1 MLVNSNS
8 SSSSSNSKSSD
19 AGIYV
24 WRSAAQWSSRCALRC
39 NSCSGNRH
47 KSLKRE
53 PAFCILSHVF
63 SLSLALSRIF
73 FALLIQLR
81 SLVLQRALML
91 CCCASRLFSHF
102 SAGAAAAG
110 CCRSRRRS
118 RCTVLSSGRSICVL
132 QLPLP
137 LPLLLLRLL
146 LQAENVVTLQLIL
159 EIT

>member
-1 MLVNSNS
+1 MSVNSNS
-8 SSSSSNSKSSD
+8 RSSESSD
-19 AGIYV
+19 AGIDG
-24 WRSAAQWSSRCALRC
+24 AAQSSSRGALRC
-39 NSCSGNRH
+39 NLCSGNRH
-47 KSLKRE
+47 KSLKR
-53 PAFCILSHVF
+53 ALCILHSLPRV
-63 SLSLALSRIF
+63 LSLL
-73 FALLIQLR
+73 FALLSLTQLC
-81 SLVLQRALML
+81 SLILQRSLML

-102 SAGAAAAG
+102 SAGAAVAG

-137 LPLLLLRLL
+137 LLLLRLL